1 MGAEATVTL
10 SPAAGAKTV
19 AGNAMFKLTDVNGRS
34 FTTRLAAPPAGAE
47 ATQ

>member
-10 SPAAGAKTV
+10 RPAADVKTV
-19 AGNAMFKLTDVNGRS
+19 TGNAMPKLTDVNGRS